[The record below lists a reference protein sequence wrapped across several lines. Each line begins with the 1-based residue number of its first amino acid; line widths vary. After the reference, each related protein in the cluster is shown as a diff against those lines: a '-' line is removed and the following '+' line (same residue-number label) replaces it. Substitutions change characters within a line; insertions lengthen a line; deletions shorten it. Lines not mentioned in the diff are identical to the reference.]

1 MSARAQLADAV
12 RPFGPGGH
20 LPAAAVP
27 ALDAL
32 ADALGIPREAPP
44 ARAGGYRLGSLSE
57 RYESGGYG
65 PGTVSSGRGDPGG
78 ASYGTYQLAS
88 KTGTVAAFVRNEGAA
103 WPGLRAH
110 SPGSVGFSTA
120 WREIAARDPE
130 GFNEAQRAFIERT
143 HYRPTVDAVK
153 GATGVDLDAHP
164 DAVREAVWSMAVQHG
179 GAANLIERALADPS
193 ASTPVGL
200 LRALYAV
207 RSSYVA
213 RLADHAPSPATRRV
227 LQNVVD
233 SRYPD
238 ELERALAMLG
248 ENP

>member
-1 MSARAQLADAV
+1 MSRRAQLADAV

-57 RYESGGYG
+57 RYESGGRG
-65 PGTVSSGRGDPGG
+65 PGTVSGGQGDPGG
-78 ASYGTYQLAS
+78 VSYGTFQLAS

-103 WPGLRAH
+103 WPSLGRFP
-110 SPGSVGFSTA
+110 PGSAEFSAA
-120 WREIAARDPE
+120 WRSVAGREPGAFEAA
-130 GFNEAQRAFIERT
+130 QHAFIERT
-143 HYRPTVDAVK
+143 HYRPTVGAVK
-153 GATGVDLDAHP
+153 AATGVDLDAYP
-164 DAVREAVWSMAVQHG
+164 DAVRDAVWSMAVQHG
-179 GAANLIERALADPS
+179 KAAELIRRALSDPS
-193 ASTPVGL
+193 ASTPEGL
-200 LRALYAV
+200 LRAFYAV

-213 RLADHAPSPATRRV
+213 GLADRASSSATRRV